1 MKNHV
6 FLLAFL
12 LFALTSNADD
22 RRKRAVLLPDSA
34 PPSLSIEETPQ
45 PIVYEETEDETS
57 LDAEERAAQWGAY
70 NLNSVPL
77 ASEHTWKGTA
87 QRQLDSLCNTPLFA
101 TSQLGLYVFDIT
113 AGEDLFAVNYRHRM
127 RPASCEK
134 LVTAIS
140 ALSLLGG
147 GYQLLTDLRM
157 AGEVR
162 DGVLEGDV
170 YVVGRMDP
178 LLAQG
183 DVYGMARELREQG
196 IDSIAGTV
204 NMDVSF
210 KDTDDYGWGWCWD
223 DKWGPLRV
231 LTIDGRD
238 TFAQEFLSDLHSVG
252 IRLADEQV
260 HTTLCPSSARLLRQS
275 QHSVDQILPRM
286 LKQSDN
292 IFAESLFCHIAANGA
307 SGRGV
312 GHRQAAARI
321 KSFISQRLEMD
332 ASAYE
337 IADGS
342 GLSLYNYVSPQLLV
356 EFLVYA
362 WQNEQIRLHL
372 YGALPVA
379 ASDGTLAKRMK
390 GTEAQHNVHAK
401 TGTVEGVSS
410 LAGYATRPDGHILA
424 FSIINQGIS
433 STRAAKDFQDRVCQ
447 VLCQ

>member
-1 MKNHV
+1 MKNHIL
-6 FLLAFL
+6 LLAL
-12 LFALTSNADD
+12 LLVSLSSNADD
-22 RRKRAVLLPDSA
+22 RRKKVVLLPDSA
-34 PPSLSIEETPQ
+34 PPSLSGEVVPQ
-45 PIVYEETEDETS
+45 PIVHEEADEDTYPEPQET
-57 LDAEERAAQWGAY
+57 APQWGRY

-77 ASEHTWKGTA
+77 APEYTWKGSV

-101 TSQLGLYVFDIT
+101 TSQLGLYAFDIT

-134 LVTAIS
+134 LVTAIT
-140 ALSLLGG
+140 ALSCLGG
-147 GYQLLTDLRM
+147 SYRLLTDLRIT
-157 AGEVR
+157 GEVR
-162 DGVLEGDV
+162 GGVLEGDV

-204 NMDVSF
+204 NMDISF
-210 KDTDDYGWGWCWD
+210 KDADDYGWGWCWD
-223 DKWGPLRV
+223 DKWGPLHV

-252 IRLADEQV
+252 IRLADEQTY
-260 HTTLCPSSARLLRQS
+260 TTPCPSSAKLLRQS
-275 QHSVDQILPRM
+275 QHNIDQILLRM

-292 IFAESLFCHIAANGA
+292 IFAESLFYHIAANGG

-312 GHRQAAARI
+312 GHKQAAARI

-362 WQNEQIRLHL
+362 WQNEQIRQHL

-379 ASDGTLAKRMK
+379 ASDGTLAKRMAN
-390 GTEAQHNVHAK
+390 TEAQHNVHAK
-401 TGTVEGVSS
+401 TGTVEGISS
-410 LAGYATRPDGHILA
+410 LSGYATNPDGHVIA
-424 FSIINQGIS
+424 FSIINQGIA

-447 VLCQ
+447 VMCR